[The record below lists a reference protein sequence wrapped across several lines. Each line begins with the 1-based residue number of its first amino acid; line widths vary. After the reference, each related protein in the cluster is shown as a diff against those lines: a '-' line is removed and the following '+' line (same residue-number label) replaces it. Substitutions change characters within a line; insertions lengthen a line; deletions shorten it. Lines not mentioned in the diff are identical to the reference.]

1 MRNRR
6 HQDPR
11 KLQEVYA
18 NTRQRQTLQA
28 NTRQRQAL
36 QYMRPE
42 LRNRRHQ
49 ESSKRSVTQS
59 CGIAVTQSWGIAVTQ
74 SCGIAVTR
82 SCGIAVTQNTRQ
94 RQALQYMRPE
104 LRSMPM
110 TTGPPWSFAGCGFAL
125 AADARDSRHAC
136 ESSDSQELARLGR
149 LPGWAASQSSCPCSC
164 LPSRYVRFPLYGAR
178 PI

>member
-1 MRNRR
+1 MSAGVRAALRNRR

-49 ESSKRSVTQS
+49 ESSKR
-59 CGIAVTQSWGIAVTQ
+59 C
-74 SCGIAVTR
+74 R
-82 SCGIAVTQNTRQ
+82 SHVSEK
-94 RQALQYMRPE
+94 M
-104 LRSMPM
+104 S
-110 TTGPPWSFAGCGFAL
+110 
-125 AADARDSRHAC
+125 
-136 ESSDSQELARLGR
+136 
-149 LPGWAASQSSCPCSC
+149 
-164 LPSRYVRFPLYGAR
+164 
-178 PI
+178 